1 MPLRLIKQKLG
12 QNIQM
17 LINISKI
24 LQIIV
29 VSIVSIW
36 VLGCKAKNSDN
47 NEVSIST
54 ASSVVAEH
62 SPAKIHWLTFEE
74 AVAANATAP
83 KKIFID
89 FYTSWCGWCK
99 VMDNKTFDDT
109 IIAKM
114 MQEDFYC
121 VKFNAEDRNPIT
133 FKDKTYTYVPNPNRP
148 DGERG
153 YHELAAGILNGQM
166 SFPSFVFM
174 TSNFE
179 IITPISGYVPK
190 EEWEPIISFIGKD
203 YWLPEKNT
211 SFEAFKVSYKPVSR

>member
-1 MPLRLIKQKLG
+1 MQTKI
-12 QNIQM
+12 IS
-17 LINISKI
+17 ISKYFLALFI
-24 LQIIV
+24 CL
-29 VSIVSIW
+29 W
-36 VLGCKAKNSDN
+36 VIGCKAKNSDVN
-47 NEVSIST
+47 VLKSDADV
-54 ASSVVAEH
+54 ASNASH
-62 SPAKIHWLTFEE
+62 QPAKIQWMTFEE
-74 AVAANATAP
+74 AVEANSTNP

-114 MQEDFYC
+114 MQDNFYC
-121 VKFNAEDRNPIT
+121 VKFNAEDKKPIT
-133 FKDKTYTYVPNPNRP
+133 FKEKTYNYAPNPNRP

-174 TSNFE
+174 TPNFE

-190 EEWEPIISFIGKD
+190 EEWEPIVSFIGND
-203 YWLPEKNT
+203 HWLPEKNT
-211 SFEAFKVSYKPVSR
+211 SFEDYKAAYKLTPR